1 MSIQRDELHR
11 LIDQLPDS
19 EVTPA
24 LRYLRYLRDLGE
36 DPLMKQLSK
45 APLDD
50 EPESPGEREGADQAR
65 QEMQQGQLFTNE
77 ELERE
82 LGL

>member
-1 MSIQRDELHR
+1 MRVDREELHR

-19 EVTPA
+19 EVAPA

-36 DPLMKQLSK
+36 DPLLKKLMS
-45 APLDD
+45 ASADD
-50 EPESPGEREGADQAR
+50 EPETEEEQAGAEQAR
-65 QEMQQGQLFTNE
+65 KELQTGNVLTTE